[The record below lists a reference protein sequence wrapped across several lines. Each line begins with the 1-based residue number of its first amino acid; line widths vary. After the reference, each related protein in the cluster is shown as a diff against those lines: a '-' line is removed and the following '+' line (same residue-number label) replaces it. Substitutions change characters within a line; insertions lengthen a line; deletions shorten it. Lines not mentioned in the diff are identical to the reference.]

1 MNQLMEII
9 KIVPYIASVA
19 FLIWAYI
26 KIGREAKPK
35 TKVNIDVTCLNC
47 NTAMIEKKIAKIN
60 ELSKKY
66 GVECT
71 LNTKE

>member
-1 MNQLMEII
+1 MNQLMEVI
-9 KIVPYIASVA
+9 KIVPYIASIA

-26 KIGREAKPK
+26 KISREAKYK
-35 TKVNIDVTCLNC
+35 TKVNIEVTCLNC
-47 NTAMIEKKIAKIN
+47 NTAMIEKKIVKIN

-71 LNTKE
+71 LNIKE

>member
-1 MNQLMEII
+1 MEII
-9 KIVPYIASVA
+9 RVIPYIASIA

-26 KIGREAKPK
+26 KIGREAKHK
-35 TKVNIDVTCLNC
+35 AKVNIEVTCLNC
-47 NTAMIEKKIAKIN
+47 NTAMIEKNIAKLN

-71 LNTKE
+71 LNIKE

>member
-9 KIVPYIASVA
+9 KIVPYIASIA

-26 KIGREAKPK
+26 KIGREAKHK
-35 TKVNIDVTCLNC
+35 TKVNIEVTGLNC
-47 NTAMIEKKIAKIN
+47 NTAMMEKKIAKIN

-66 GVECT
+66 KVECT
-71 LNTKE
+71 LNIKE

>member
-1 MNQLMEII
+1 MVQLIEVVKVI
-9 KIVPYIASVA
+9 PYIASIA

-35 TKVNIDVTCLNC
+35 TKVNIEVTCLNC
-47 NTAMIEKKIAKIN
+47 NTAMIEKKIAKLN

-66 GVECT
+66 GIECT
-71 LNTKE
+71 LNIKE

>member
-1 MNQLMEII
+1 MVQLIEVV
-9 KIVPYIASVA
+9 KVVPYIASIA

-26 KIGREAKPK
+26 KIGREAKHK
-35 TKVNIDVTCLNC
+35 TKVNIEVTCLNC
-47 NTAMIEKKIAKIN
+47 NTAMIEKKIVKIN

-71 LNTKE
+71 LNIKE

>member
-35 TKVNIDVTCLNC
+35 TKVNIEVTGLNC
-47 NTAMIEKKIAKIN
+47 NTAMMEKKIAKIN

-66 GVECT
+66 RVECT
-71 LNTKE
+71 LNIKE

>member
-1 MNQLMEII
+1 MEII
-9 KIVPYIASVA
+9 RVIPYIASIA

-26 KIGREAKPK
+26 KIGREAKHK
-35 TKVNIDVTCLNC
+35 AKVNIEVTCLNC
-47 NTAMIEKKIAKIN
+47 NTAMIEKKIAKLN

-71 LNTKE
+71 LNIKE

>member
-1 MNQLMEII
+1 MNQLMEVI

-26 KIGREAKPK
+26 KIGREAKHK
-35 TKVNIDVTCLNC
+35 AKVNIEVTCLNC
-47 NTAMIEKKIAKIN
+47 NTAMIEKKIAKLN

-71 LNTKE
+71 LNIKE

>member
-19 FLIWAYI
+19 FLIWAYM

-35 TKVNIDVTCLNC
+35 TKVNIEVTCLNC
-47 NTAMIEKKIAKIN
+47 NTAMIEKKIAKLN

-71 LNTKE
+71 LNIKE

>member
-1 MNQLMEII
+1 MEVI
-9 KIVPYIASVA
+9 KTVPYIASIA

-26 KIGREAKPK
+26 KIGREAK
-35 TKVNIDVTCLNC
+35 TKVNIEVTCLNS
-47 NTAMIEKKIAKIN
+47 NTAMIEKKIAKLN

-71 LNTKE
+71 LNIKD

>member
-1 MNQLMEII
+1 MNQLMEVI
-9 KIVPYIASVA
+9 KIVPYIASIA

-26 KIGREAKPK
+26 KISREAKYK
-35 TKVNIDVTCLNC
+35 TKVNIEVTCLNC
-47 NTAMIEKKIAKIN
+47 NTAMIEKKIAKLN

-71 LNTKE
+71 LNIKE

>member
-1 MNQLMEII
+1 MNQLMEVI

-26 KIGREAKPK
+26 KIGREAKHK
-35 TKVNIDVTCLNC
+35 AKVNIEVTCLNC
-47 NTAMIEKKIAKIN
+47 NTAMMEKKIAKIN

-66 GVECT
+66 RVECT
-71 LNTKE
+71 LNIKE

>member
-1 MNQLMEII
+1 MEVI

-19 FLIWAYI
+19 CLIWAYI
-26 KIGREAKPK
+26 KIGREAKHK
-35 TKVNIDVTCLNC
+35 AKVNIEVTCLNC

-71 LNTKE
+71 LNIKE

>member
-35 TKVNIDVTCLNC
+35 TKINIDVTCLNC

-71 LNTKE
+71 LNIKE

>member
-1 MNQLMEII
+1 MNQLMEVI

-35 TKVNIDVTCLNC
+35 TKVNIEVTCLNC
-47 NTAMIEKKIAKIN
+47 NTAMMEKKIAKIN

-66 GVECT
+66 RVECT
-71 LNTKE
+71 LNIKE

>member
-1 MNQLMEII
+1 MEFI
-9 KIVPYIASVA
+9 KVIPYIASIA

-26 KIGREAKPK
+26 KIGREAKHK
-35 TKVNIDVTCLNC
+35 TIVNIEVTGLNC
-47 NTAMIEKKIAKIN
+47 NTAMIEKKVAKIN

-71 LNTKE
+71 LYIKE

>member
-9 KIVPYIASVA
+9 KIVPYIASIA

-26 KIGREAKPK
+26 KIGREAKHK
-35 TKVNIDVTCLNC
+35 TKVNIEVTGLNC
-47 NTAMIEKKIAKIN
+47 TAMMEKKIAKIN

-66 GVECT
+66 RVECT
-71 LNTKE
+71 LNIKE

>member
-26 KIGREAKPK
+26 KIGSEAKHK
-35 TKVNIDVTCLNC
+35 TKVNIEVTCLNC
-47 NTAMIEKKIAKIN
+47 NTAMMEKKIAKIN

-66 GVECT
+66 RVECT
-71 LNTKE
+71 LNIKE

>member
-9 KIVPYIASVA
+9 KIVPYIASIA

-26 KIGREAKPK
+26 KISREAKHK
-35 TKVNIDVTCLNC
+35 TKVNIEVTCLNC

-66 GVECT
+66 GIECT
-71 LNTKE
+71 LYIKE

>member
-1 MNQLMEII
+1 MVQLIEVV
-9 KIVPYIASVA
+9 KVVPYIASIA

-47 NTAMIEKKIAKIN
+47 NTAMIEKKIAKLN

-71 LNTKE
+71 LSIKE